1 MADLKKLLK
10 NIYKKIAELK
20 RKDEY
25 KKCLRCDCYYGLFYY
40 MKEEMQKIEEP
51 THKEM
56 LKDILSTFDKRKDVN
71 IQQCLGCDPCPPAE
85 WTTELIK
92 NLK

>member
-1 MADLKKLLK
+1 
-10 NIYKKIAELK
+10 
-20 RKDEY
+20 
-25 KKCLRCDCYYGLFYY
+25 
-40 MKEEMQKIEEP
+40 MKEELQKIEEP
-51 THKEM
+51 MYKEM
-56 LKDILSTFDKRKDVN
+56 LRDILSTFNKGKDVN